1 MPAQRENWGSKLGVI
16 LAVAGSA
23 VGLGNF
29 LRFPVKAASYGGGTF
44 LIPYFISFLL
54 LGIPLAW
61 MEWTLGRYGGKY
73 SHGSA
78 PGILNAVVRKPW
90 AKYVGSIGVFGP
102 LLIFFYYTFI
112 ESWLLG
118 FTWYSLNGQLMEVV
132 RAGTISEFFGDYIT
146 LKTTIF
152 GSFPAAFFFFI
163 ITFILNFAVITLGVR
178 RGIEIVS
185 EILMPL
191 IVILGLVLLV
201 RVLTLPDIGKG
212 LGFMWNPDF
221 SRLFEP
227 RVWLEASGQMF
238 FTLSLGIGAIL
249 TYASYVKKNQDV
261 ALSSLSACAANE
273 FTEVILGGTIVIPMS
288 IVIFGAANIK
298 TIAEMGTFGLGF
310 NTMPVIFGHMPL
322 SSVFQTIW
330 FSLLFF
336 AGLTSSIS
344 IIQPSIS
351 FFEDELGC
359 RRRGSVAIT
368 ASISL
373 VMSLVAVFGVS
384 AGAVDEMDF
393 WGGTMLLVLFGTV
406 EAVVF
411 SWIFGAEKGWKELM
425 NGAHIRIPRFFK
437 FVLKYVTPTYLIII
451 LVAWLVTDGWNVI
464 SLAGISPDEEVSF
477 LWWTGKKVHFI
488 TFIRALLFLILV
500 GLNMVIYFAW
510 KYRKL
515 DQKSADKPQKEAV
528 R

>member
-1 MPAQRENWGSKLGVI
+1 MAAQRENWGSKLGVV

-29 LRFPVKAASYGGGTF
+29 LRFPVKAATYGGGTF

-61 MEWTLGRYGGKY
+61 MEWTLGRYGGKF

-78 PGILNAVVRKPW
+78 PGILNAVVKKPW

-102 LLIFFYYTFI
+102 LLIFFYYTFV

-118 FTWYSLNGQLMEVV
+118 FTYYSITGQLMEVV
-132 RAGTISEFFGDYIT
+132 RAGDISTFFNDYIT

-163 ITFILNFAVITLGVR
+163 ITFILNFWVISFGVR

-191 IVILGLVLLV
+191 IVVLGLVLLV
-201 RVLTLPDIGKG
+201 RVLSLPDIGKG

-221 SRLFEP
+221 SRLLEP

-249 TYASYVKKNQDV
+249 TYASYVKKKQDV
-261 ALSSLSACAANE
+261 ALSSLSACGANE
-273 FTEVILGGTIVIPMS
+273 FTEVILGGTIVVPMS
-288 IVIFGAANIK
+288 IVIFGAANIEE
-298 TIAEMGTFGLGF
+298 IAQMGTFGLGF

-322 SSVFQTIW
+322 SSLFQSIW

-344 IIQPSIS
+344 IVQPSIS

-359 RRRGSVAIT
+359 KRRGSVAIT
-368 ASISL
+368 AAISL
-373 VMSLVAVFGVS
+373 FMSLVAVFGVS

-406 EAVVF
+406 EAVIF
-411 SWIFGAEKGWKELM
+411 SWIFGAERGWKELLS
-425 NGAHIRIPRFFK
+425 GAQFNIPKVFK
-437 FVLKYVTPTYLIII
+437 YIIKYVTPTYLILI
-451 LVAWLVTDGWNVI
+451 LVAWLITDGWDVI
-464 SLAGISPDEEVSF
+464 TLAGISPDKQVSF
-477 LWWTGKKVHFI
+477 LWWSGRKIHFI
-488 TFIRALLFLILV
+488 VFIRALLFFILV
-500 GLNMVIYFAW
+500 GLNLVIYFAW
-510 KYRKL
+510 KHRKL
-515 DQKSADKPQKEAV
+515 DLKSSESVHKEAV
-528 R
+528 K